1 MTSID
6 NIFKT
11 ISPELEELNRCMAQA
26 LATSNPLMNEIVT
39 NYLKVKGKQIRPVL
53 VILSAKLLGGL
64 NEGSIAGA
72 ATIEMLHNASLIHDD
87 VVDDTPTRRNRPTIN
102 AIWDNHIAVL
112 VGDFF
117 TSTSLQMAVKTD
129 DLRIIA
135 TIAELGRTLSL
146 GEIDQ
151 INTARTHAL
160 DEDSYLQ
167 IIAKKTASLF
177 VACVQTG
184 GLSVNADSKEIDLLA
199 RFAYNLGLCFQIR
212 DDIFDYFEDK
222 NIGKP
227 TGNDLREGKVTLPLL
242 YALSR
247 DNRPEQPAMLSLSR
261 KEELTA
267 DEIETLIEYAKSAG
281 GIDYA
286 YATMLRLYHKASE
299 ILDHLPSDGIAAE
312 AKKDFSEL
320 FHFIINRDH

>member
-6 NIFKT
+6 NILQT
-11 ISPELEELNRCMAQA
+11 ISPELKELNQCMVQA

-53 VILSAKLLGGL
+53 VILSAKMFGQI
-64 NEGSIAGA
+64 NKATTAGA
-72 ATIEMLHNASLIHDD
+72 ASIEMLHNASLIHDD
-87 VVDDTPTRRNRPTIN
+87 VVDDTSMRRNRPTIN

-117 TSTSLQMAVKTD
+117 TSTSLRMAVETD
-129 DLRIIA
+129 NLQIIA

-151 INTARTHAL
+151 INKARTHVL
-160 DEDSYLQ
+160 DEKAYLE

-177 VACVQTG
+177 VACVQMG
-184 GLSVNADSKEIDLLA
+184 GLSVGADPERIERLA
-199 RFAYNLGLCFQIR
+199 KFAYNLGLCFQIR
-212 DDIFDYFEDK
+212 DDIFDYFADAEV
-222 NIGKP
+222 GKP

-242 YALSR
+242 HALSR
-247 DNRPEQPAMLSLSR
+247 TELPRHEEMLKLVRSENLDADSIAALIGFAVDN
-261 KEELTA
+261 
-267 DEIETLIEYAKSAG
+267 G

-286 YATMLRLYHKASE
+286 YSRMAQLREEAVEIISDFPDNPTRKAF
-299 ILDHLPSDGIAAE
+299 IGLFDYIIAR
-312 AKKDFSEL
+312 
-320 FHFIINRDH
+320 NY

>member
-6 NIFKT
+6 NILQT
-11 ISPELEELNRCMAQA
+11 ISPELKELNQCMVQA

-53 VILSAKLLGGL
+53 VILSAKMFGRL
-64 NEGSIAGA
+64 NKATISGA
-72 ATIEMLHNASLIHDD
+72 ASIEMLHNASLIHDD
-87 VVDDTPTRRNRPTIN
+87 VVDDTLVRRSRPTIN

-117 TSTSLQMAVKTD
+117 TSTSLRMAVETD
-129 DLRIIA
+129 DIRIIS

-151 INTARTHAL
+151 INKARTHVL
-160 DEDSYLQ
+160 DEQAYLE

-177 VACVQTG
+177 VDCVHMG
-184 GLSVNADSKEIDLLA
+184 GLSVKADNEQIELLSK
-199 RFAYNLGLCFQIR
+199 FAYNLGLCFQIR
-212 DDIFDYFEDK
+212 DDIFDYFADAR
-222 NIGKP
+222 IGKP

-247 DNRPEQPAMLSLSR
+247 TDLPDHEQMLELVKS
-261 KEELTA
+261 EELQS
-267 DEIETLIEYAKSAG
+267 DEISRLISFAVENG

-286 YATMLRLYHKASE
+286 YRRMAELREDAVE
-299 ILDHLPSDGIAAE
+299 IISRFPDSPTRQAFIGLFDYIIAR
-312 AKKDFSEL
+312 
-320 FHFIINRDH
+320 NY

>member
-1 MTSID
+1 
-6 NIFKT
+6 
-11 ISPELEELNRCMAQA
+11 
-26 LATSNPLMNEIVT
+26 
-39 NYLKVKGKQIRPVL
+39 
-53 VILSAKLLGGL
+53 
-64 NEGSIAGA
+64 
-72 ATIEMLHNASLIHDD
+72 
-87 VVDDTPTRRNRPTIN
+87 
-102 AIWDNHIAVL
+102 
-112 VGDFF
+112 
-117 TSTSLQMAVKTD
+117 MAVKTD

-227 TGNDLREGKVTLPLL
+227 TGNDLREGKITLPLL
-242 YALSR
+242 HT
-247 DNRPEQPAMLSLSR
+247 LSLTELPEHDEMISLTL
-261 KEELTA
+261 KEELSREDIA
-267 DEIETLIEYAKSAG
+267 TLIKFAIDNGGIEYAYTRMAQFREEAVKIISHFPDTPTRRAFIG
-281 GIDYA
+281 LFDY
-286 YATMLRLYHKASE
+286 
-299 ILDHLPSDGIAAE
+299 IIAR
-312 AKKDFSEL
+312 
-320 FHFIINRDH
+320 NY

>member
-6 NIFKT
+6 NILQT
-11 ISPELEELNRCMAQA
+11 ISPELKELNQCMVEA

-53 VILSAKLLGGL
+53 VILSAKMFGLL
-64 NEGSIAGA
+64 NKSTIAA
-72 ATIEMLHNASLIHDD
+72 AASIEMLHNASLIHDD
-87 VVDDTPTRRNRPTIN
+87 VVDDTMTRRSRPTIN
-102 AIWDNHIAVL
+102 AIWDNHVAVL

-117 TSTSLQMAVKTD
+117 TSTSLRMAVETGDPKV
-129 DLRIIA
+129 IE

-151 INTARTHAL
+151 INKARTHVL
-160 DEDSYLQ
+160 DEQAYLE

-177 VACVQTG
+177 VACVQMG
-184 GLSVNADSKEIDLLA
+184 GISVAADPKKIDLLA
-199 RFAYNLGLCFQIR
+199 KFAYNLGLCFQIR
-212 DDIFDYFEDK
+212 DDIFDYFADSK
-222 NIGKP
+222 IGKP

-247 DNRPEQPAMLSLSR
+247 TELPDHEAMLDLVRS
-261 KEELTA
+261 EELDSRA
-267 DEIETLIEYAKSAG
+267 IATLIAYAVDNG

-286 YATMLRLYHKASE
+286 YKRMEQLR
-299 ILDHLPSDGIAAE
+299 AE
-312 AKKDFSEL
+312 AVNVIDQFPDSPTRRAFIGL
-320 FHFIINRDH
+320 FDYIIARNY